1 MQNGIV
7 VNVNNR
13 KRKRV
18 GRKPRVFGMTLL
30 NVVPIEKRTT
40 IRAMA
45 SALGIGHSQ
54 FYRMM
59 KSGNIGAH
67 TNSIKPKLSHDHK
80 IRRLNFILSQIISPT
95 IDTPPKFSLM
105 YNVVHIDE
113 KWFYMRRET
122 QRYYLFPSNEEEP
135 YWCVQNKN
143 FIGKVMFIA
152 TVIRPQITLVERS
165 LYATSHMLRFSKDT
179 TYK

>member
-1 MQNGIV
+1 
-7 VNVNNR
+7 
-13 KRKRV
+13 
-18 GRKPRVFGMTLL
+18 
-30 NVVPIEKRTT
+30 
-40 IRAMA
+40 
-45 SALGIGHSQ
+45 
-54 FYRMM
+54 
-59 KSGNIGAH
+59 
-67 TNSIKPKLSHDHK
+67 
-80 IRRLNFILSQIISPT
+80 
-95 IDTPPKFSLM
+95 M

-179 TYK
+179 TYKQSEKPKYIVYAAVLKEPQHILLYYFCSKFRLYVKEKSPLKFSFSFHLQLTEPTKTFIFNL